1 LNDFYFTF
9 YIFYFYDAVCFIM
22 FHFLIDTDHQS
33 SVDKAYSGKE
43 VISNTG

>member
-1 LNDFYFTF
+1 MTFISHF
-9 YIFYFYDAVCFIM
+9 YIFDFYDAFCFIM

-43 VISNTG
+43 VKDNTG